1 MTLKGFLKTQLWV
14 HPYGEVDLER
24 EGGREEGG
32 GRYSVCRAA
41 EFEYQPSPSLA

>member
-32 GRYSVCRAA
+32 GRGERGEKVKGKYM
-41 EFEYQPSPSLA
+41 